1 MAVST
6 APRGATEKSG
16 QTTEIDFYFDPGCP
30 WAWRTSLWIR
40 EVAKVRPVT
49 IHWKF
54 LRLESIN
61 TTRGGEVKQ
70 GHIQARD
77 SFKLMAL
84 ARREQGDEAID
95 RLYLALGQAKHDRK
109 ENLAE
114 RDVLLRAIAEAVWR
128 RACWTGHWRMT
139 AWRRSWTRK
148 RPQSS
153 SRRLRRA
160 DNRAAGP
167 RSALRPGVN
176 PPAGRN
182 GPDVGPLRLLP
193 AAPGLLRAE
202 AGDPPLSVLYRVHT
216 AGSRLFLRQSDRGV
230 GGRSRRWL
238 WRACGRHKSR
248 TGVSFDVTGCTNGQ
262 RSDVTLTQ
270 GGSGTRRSAD
280 QLPGAAAPTQSANQ
294 RRERPPPSVTLTQ
307 EEWGTR
313 PDAYAKNATRKRSSS
328 VLSP

>member
-6 APRGATEKSG
+6 APRGATERTG

-84 ARREQGDEAID
+84 ARREQGDEAVD

-114 RDVLLRAIAEAVWR
+114 RDVLLRAIAEAGLEASLLD
-128 RACWTGHWRMT
+128 RA
-139 AWRRSWTRK
+139 
-148 RPQSS
+148 
-153 SRRLRRA
+153 LA
-160 DNRAAGP
+160 DDSLAAELEQEEATIEQAGGFGVPTIVLEGRDPLFGP
-167 RSALRPGVN
+167 VVN
-176 PPAGRN
+176 PPATGE
-182 GPDVGPLRLLP
+182 
-193 AAPGLLRAE
+193 E
-202 AGDPPLSVLYRVHT
+202 AGEMWDHFVY
-216 AGSRLFLRQSDRGV
+216 FLQ
-230 GGRSRRWL
+230 
-238 WRACGRHKSR
+238 
-248 TGVSFDVTGCTNGQ
+248 
-262 RSDVTLTQ
+262 
-270 GGSGTRRSAD
+270 
-280 QLPGAAAPTQSANQ
+280 
-294 RRERPPPSVTLTQ
+294 
-307 EEWGTR
+307 R
-313 PDAYAKNATRKRSSS
+313 PDFFELKREIRR
-328 VLSP
+328 